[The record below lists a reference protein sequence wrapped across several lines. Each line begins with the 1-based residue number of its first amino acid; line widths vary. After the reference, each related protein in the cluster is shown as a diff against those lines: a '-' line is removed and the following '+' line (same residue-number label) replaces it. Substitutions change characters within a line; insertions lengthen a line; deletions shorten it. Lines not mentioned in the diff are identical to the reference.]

1 MHTEIEYLSWWE
13 RIWEHM
19 TSEKK
24 ANIQTCSP
32 CFRLRLHLHRYFG
45 KCGFFYAFLSF
56 ESMKTESLKNSLFV
70 IFFTYRIVTQT
81 LRSSETKGGSGKI
94 WVIRL
99 SLTLNNTLIPTNY
112 LGFLPPPTPP
122 PPHTH
127 TSVIHVETNSNY
139 LLLVSG
145 HYCVVTFTCPRL

>member
-1 MHTEIEYLSWWE
+1 MRKNLRTYDKWK
-13 RIWEHM
+13 
-19 TSEKK
+19 KK

-32 CFRLRLHLHRYFG
+32 CFRLHLHRYFG

-56 ESMKTESLKNSLFV
+56 ESMKTDSLKNSFW
-70 IFFTYRIVTQT
+70 ISFTYRIVTQN

-94 WVIRL
+94 WLIRS

-112 LGFLPPPTPP
+112 LGS

-127 TSVIHVETNSNY
+127 TSVIHVDTNSNY
-139 LLLVSG
+139 LLLVSE